1 MGKIMCFIVINLFA
15 FFGQLRLK
23 FFQIPWR
30 KIWLRHS
37 VLGCKI
43 TTSLIVF
50 SLEGLI
56 RAVKSKNYA
65 VKMCLTS
72 KLNWSNIFCDNCF
85 KSSSFW
91 SISMNLG
98 TGSRKHKL
106 QLQPGY
112 LDSGSSQETQCGQA
126 EQFNISI

>member
-1 MGKIMCFIVINLFA
+1 MVGNFFFCAQNVKKTFNYTHGKNNVFYCYKSIRLFWA

-23 FFQIPWR
+23 FFQIPWI

-106 QLQPGY
+106 QL
-112 LDSGSSQETQCGQA
+112 
-126 EQFNISI
+126 